1 MGREVAGDFWQNKG
15 QICWK
20 NTNIAIDIAKKILTN
35 IDIYIDINIA
45 KTNFKNIDIAKK
57 ILKNININI
66 VAETGGRGSE
76 AIQLLEST
84 AILSFKPRNVRSL
97 IR

>member
-45 KTNFKNIDIAKK
+45 KTNFKKISKSLSLRKSLGNYIDIFL
-57 ILKNININI
+57 I
-66 VAETGGRGSE
+66 
-76 AIQLLEST
+76 ST
-84 AILSFKPRNVRSL
+84 S
-97 IR
+97 IRKFCKMLY